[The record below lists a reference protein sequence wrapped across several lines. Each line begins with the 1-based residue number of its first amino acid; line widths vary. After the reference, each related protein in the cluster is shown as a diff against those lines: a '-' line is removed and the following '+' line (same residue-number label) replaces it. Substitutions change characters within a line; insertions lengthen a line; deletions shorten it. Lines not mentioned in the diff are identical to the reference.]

1 MTIFISVQRSLTLNI
16 VLHFTY
22 HDCIY
27 MYMTLVLQAH
37 ELAYYMWDLLE
48 RWEDCLNSQHR
59 ADGAKI
65 MQTLKNCDIPVVSP
79 GKSGESQTHLT
90 EVRLYPQTLN
100 ECLMHNIGKGRPTL

>member
-1 MTIFISVQRSLTLNI
+1 
-16 VLHFTY
+16 
-22 HDCIY
+22 

-48 RWEDCLNSQHR
+48 RWGDCLNSQHR

-90 EVRLYPQTLN
+90 EVRLYPQTLD
-100 ECLMHNIGKGRPTL
+100 ECLMHKICRGGGDPNFRWLLISFLFKDVYCCSDIGGLIT